1 MLFPLSGTVFPVIL
15 ISSTSLVVLPY
26 HPWSGSSNLVYLFS
40 ENCLIGKPSPAVVF
54 YPLPPLLA

>member
-40 ENCLIGKPSPAVVF
+40 ENCLIGKPSPTVVF